1 MKINQIRPL
10 EANFTEVLESIAL
23 VPERLYFYGKM
34 PDFEDFGG
42 KRPKCVAIVGAR
54 KNTEYG
60 EEVAYRAAYEL
71 AKRGIVIV
79 SGLAYGIDSTAHR
92 AALDAGG
99 TTVAVLGTEIDHI
112 YPRAHEGLARRIIE
126 NDGMI
131 ISEYPSGEK
140 LHFKTSFLRRN
151 RIVSGLSDA
160 VIVVE
165 AASRSGTLST
175 AAHALEQG
183 KEVFAVPGP
192 ITSLLSV
199 GCNRLIK
206 QGARPYLGFEDVLEA
221 IAPEKLEQAKLVFG
235 DSEEENRII
244 ALIGEGV
251 RDGEEIVRRLAVSAG
266 EFSMVITMMEVK
278 GYVRAL
284 GANQWVLK

>member
-1 MKINQIRPL
+1 MKINKIRPL

-34 PDFEDFGG
+34 PDFADFGG
-42 KRPKCVAIVGAR
+42 KRPKCVAIVGSR
-54 KNTEYG
+54 RNTKYG

-71 AKRGIVIV
+71 AKRGVVII

-99 TTVAVLGTEIDHI
+99 VTVAVLGTEIDHI
-112 YPRAHEGLARRIIE
+112 YPKAHEGLARKIVE
-126 NDGMI
+126 NGGMI
-131 ISEYPSGEK
+131 MSEYPSGAK
-140 LHFKTSFLRRN
+140 LHPKASFLSRN

-165 AASRSGTLST
+165 AASKSGTLST
-175 AAHALEQG
+175 AAHALDQG
-183 KEVFAVPGP
+183 KDIFAVPGP
-192 ITSLLSV
+192 ITSPLSV
-199 GCNRLIK
+199 GCNRLIR
-206 QGARPYLGFEDVLEA
+206 QGARPFLGFEDVLEV

-235 DSEEENRII
+235 DTEEENKII
-244 ALIGEGV
+244 GLIAEGI
-251 RDGEEIVRRLAVSAG
+251 RDGEEIFERISMKPA
-266 EFSMVITMMEVK
+266 EFSQIITMMEIK

-284 GANQWVLK
+284 GANQWALK